1 MTITLHTVGHSDRSL
16 DELLEL
22 LRSAGIRTVVDVRQ
36 QSEVSHDP
44 HFSQDGMRE
53 ALTAAGI
60 DYHCAGRQLGGLR
73 QARPASP
80 HRALADV
87 GLRGYADYMGT
98 DTFKKAAAQ
107 LIHLGG
113 LAATAILCIERDPM
127 VCQRSLLADYLV
139 MQGVVVMHLFD
150 TVPGQVDTVPGQAHL
165 LRPEVRRE
173 SAELIYDRVVS
184 ATPL

>member
-16 DELLEL
+16 EELLEL

-36 QSEVSHDP
+36 PSELSHAQ
-44 HFSQDGMRE
+44 HFSQEGVRE
-53 ALTAAGI
+53 ALSAAGV

-80 HRALADV
+80 HRALTDA

-98 DTFKKAAAQ
+98 EMFKKAAAQ
-107 LIHLGG
+107 LMHLGS
-113 LAATAILCIERDPM
+113 LAATTILCVERDPM
-127 VCQRSLLADYLV
+127 ACQRSLLADYLV
-139 MQGVVVMHLFD
+139 LQGVVVMHLF
-150 TVPGQVDTVPGQAHL
+150 DTVPGQAHL

>member
-44 HFSQDGMRE
+44 HFNQEGIRE
-53 ALTAAGI
+53 VLSAAGI

-80 HRALADV
+80 NKALTDA

-98 DTFKKAAAQ
+98 EVFKKAAAQ

-113 LAATAILCIERDPM
+113 LATTAILCIERDPM

-139 MQGVVVMHLFD
+139 LQGVVVMHLFD
-150 TVPGQVDTVPGQAHL
+150 AIPGQAHL

>member
-1 MTITLHTVGHSDRSL
+1 MTITLHTVGHCERSL

-22 LRSAGIRTVVDVRQ
+22 LRSAGICTVVDVRQ
-36 QSEVSHDP
+36 PSEVSHDS

-53 ALTAAGI
+53 VLSAAGI

-73 QARPASP
+73 QAQPASP
-80 HRALADV
+80 HRALTDV

-98 DTFKKAAAQ
+98 EMFKKAAAQ
-107 LIHLGG
+107 LIHLGK
-113 LAATAILCIERDPM
+113 LATTAILCIERDPM
-127 VCQRSLLADYLV
+127 ACQRSLIADYLV
-139 MQGVVVMHLFD
+139 LQGVVVMHLF
-150 TVPGQVDTVPGQAHL
+150 DTVPGQAHL